1 MENKNSKLIPWLL
14 FGLLSIIWGSS
25 FILMKRGMFTAT
37 GTPTLS
43 AFQVAALRM
52 LSAGVVLL
60 PIALIHIR
68 KIPKEKTGWIVL
80 SGLLGSFFPAFLFCI
95 AETKIDSSLAG
106 FLNALTPIFT
116 IVVGILFFKATIQK
130 QKITGVL
137 IAFVGMLIL
146 FLSNP
151 DINLQYLWFAG
162 FVLLATILYGFNVN
176 IASSHLKEISSTVIA
191 AIAFGSLV
199 PFSLVVLFYTGFFE
213 LPLAN
218 SDLLVSTGA
227 STILGVFGTALAT
240 ILFYILL
247 KRAGA
252 IFASMV
258 TYGIPFVALAWGLA
272 TGESIHA
279 LQVVGLSIILI
290 GVYKAN
296 K

>member
-14 FGLLSIIWGSS
+14 FALLSLIWGSS
-25 FILMKRGMFTAT
+25 FILMKRGLFTAN

-43 AFQVAALRM
+43 AYQVAALRM

-60 PIALIHIR
+60 PVAFMHIR
-68 KIPKEKTGWIVL
+68 KIPRTKTGWIVL

-116 IVVGILFFKATIQK
+116 IVVGVLFFQSVIQK
-130 QKITGVL
+130 QKILGVG
-137 IAFVGMLIL
+137 IAFAGMVLL

-151 DINLQYLWFAG
+151 NINLQYLWYAG

-176 IASSHLKEISSTVIA
+176 IASNHLRDIPSTVIA

-199 PFSLVVLFYTGFFE
+199 PLSLVVLYVTGYFD
-213 LPLAN
+213 LPLSN
-218 SDLLVSTGA
+218 QELLVSTGA

-258 TYGIPFVALAWGLA
+258 TYGIPFIALAWGLA
-272 TGESIHA
+272 DGESIHG
-279 LQVVGLSIILI
+279 LQVAGLTIILL

>member
-1 MENKNSKLIPWLL
+1 M
-14 FGLLSIIWGSS
+14 
-25 FILMKRGMFTAT
+25 T
-37 GTPTLS
+37 GVQTC
-43 AFQVAALRM
+43 A
-52 LSAGVVLL
+52 L
-60 PIALIHIR
+60 PICFPVTI
-68 KIPKEKTGWIVL
+68 

-116 IVVGILFFKATIQK
+116 IVVGVLFFQSVIQK
-130 QKITGVL
+130 QKILGVG
-137 IAFVGMLIL
+137 IAFAGMVLL

-151 DINLQYLWFAG
+151 NINLQYLWYAG

-176 IASSHLKEISSTVIA
+176 IASNHLRDIPSTVIA

-199 PFSLVVLFYTGFFE
+199 PLSLVVLYVTGYFD
-213 LPLAN
+213 LPLSN
-218 SDLLVSTGA
+218 QELLVSTGA

-258 TYGIPFVALAWGLA
+258 TYGIPFIALAWGLA
-272 TGESIHA
+272 DGESIHG
-279 LQVVGLSIILI
+279 LQVAGLTIILL